1 MHTGIALV
9 VQADDAESAVAEVEN
24 FNEHNAQWSDW
35 NEHGGRWRDVV
46 EGAVLRYS
54 DNPEKFRELVEQF
67 QSYKKATMERYIAE
81 VGDFTIK
88 EIVTN
93 PKYRYGTKGNPLNV
107 DGLSEEEA
115 KKVREEWL
123 DNSLK
128 LFQAKKLLKLV
139 NGDFGEE
146 QHFFDA
152 EAFTTED
159 NYLEERIKE
168 NPDKQFIVIWDY
180 HY

>member
-35 NEHGGRWRDVV
+35 NEHGGRWRDVI

-54 DNPEKFRELVEQF
+54 DNPEKFREIVEQF
-67 QSYKKATMERYIAE
+67 KGFKKAEMERYIAE
-81 VGDFTIK
+81 VGDITIK

-93 PKYRYGTKGNPLNV
+93 PKFRWGQPLNV
-107 DGLSEEEA
+107 EGLSEEEA
-115 KKVREEWL
+115 MKAREEHL
-123 DNSLK
+123 DNALK
-128 LFQAKKLLKLV
+128 LWQAKKLLKLV
-139 NGDFGEE
+139 DGEFGEN

-152 EAFTTED
+152 DAQTTED
-159 NYLEERIKE
+159 NYLNDRIKE
-168 NPDKQFIVIWDY
+168 NPDRQFLVIWDY